1 MNRIAIV
8 IGGLA
13 GGLLRYM
20 FETLIPTPL
29 SLPFGTLAVNLVG
42 CFLLGFIYFIADE
55 REWPSWLRL
64 GLGTGFV
71 GAFTTFST
79 FSLELSEL
87 AGQHILWAGA
97 YAIVS
102 IIGGV
107 SLVMLGEWT
116 GSMVLRKRMVTEE
129 VYP

>member
-13 GGLLRYM
+13 GGLFRYM
-20 FETLIPTPL
+20 FETLVPTPM
-29 SLPFGTLAVNLVG
+29 SLPFGTLMVNLLG

-87 AGQHILWAGA
+87 SGSHILWAA
-97 YAIVS
+97 IYALVS
-102 IIGGV
+102 IVGGL
-107 SLVMLGEWT
+107 SFVMLGEWT
-116 GSMVLRKRMVTEE
+116 GSVVLGKRVATEE
-129 VYP
+129 AYS